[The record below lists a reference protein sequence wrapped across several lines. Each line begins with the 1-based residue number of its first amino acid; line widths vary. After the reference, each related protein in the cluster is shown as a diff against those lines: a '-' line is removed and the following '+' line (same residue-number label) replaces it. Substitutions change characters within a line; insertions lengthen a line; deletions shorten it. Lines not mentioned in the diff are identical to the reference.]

1 LVIPAEAWEKGEPLS
16 VRFYTATGELLDAE
30 QVSLGCDNHIYLTD
44 LKSSPA
50 NGVLQVEETA
60 DMITVKGNGFEIPFS
75 KETGLICNATSK
87 GQVIIEKGPFLHLD
101 INLNHLTGAEVRKS
115 AQKFLTS
122 DSDWKKRGLTYTRKE
137 GVVEVAL
144 SGSYKDV

>member
-1 LVIPAEAWEKGEPLS
+1 M
-16 VRFYTATGELLDAE
+16 
-30 QVSLGCDNHIYLTD
+30 GCNNHIYLTD
-44 LKSSPA
+44 SKSSPA
-50 NGVLQVEETA
+50 NGVLRVEETA